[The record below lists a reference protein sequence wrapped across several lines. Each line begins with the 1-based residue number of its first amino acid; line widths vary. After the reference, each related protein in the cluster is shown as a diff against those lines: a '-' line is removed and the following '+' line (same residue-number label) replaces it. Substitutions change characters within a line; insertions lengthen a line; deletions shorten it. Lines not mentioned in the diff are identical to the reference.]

1 MRKSIIRIIS
11 FLLIILIVILSPI
24 TYIDAKQSAD
34 LYQLEDLNEN
44 KVTKLVENVMEKSDV
59 PGISITII
67 SGDETKFLN
76 YGYADKES
84 QIAVT
89 DETLFE
95 LGSMSKAYTALAIF
109 LLVEEG
115 KLSLDDNVSDYLP
128 WFTAHYKGKYKRK
141 RIDEDVDIKLRDLV
155 YHTSGMPFES
165 LGYIPEGNGDNML
178 EQTVRNINGISLDF
192 YPNEKFQYAT
202 VNYDI
207 LGLII
212 QEITGLSYEEYMYKN
227 ILGPL
232 GLEHTYLFQ
241 DDAKET
247 GLLAKGYKMKFFQSH
262 PYEAPVYR
270 GNAPAGYVISN
281 AKDME
286 RWIRFQMGNIRVGS
300 ILNTAMEKTHV
311 GDYTVPSQDNQ
322 LYAGGWHVD
331 LKEDLIEHG
340 GENPNFSSMLTINRD
355 KQFAVC
361 VLSNMNSNAAGYIC
375 SEIVAM
381 FENTTSTKYTE
392 HQYHMMDKVFSL
404 ILIFSGLLFIIFIF
418 LIVRALMEIIKGER
432 RYTKL
437 NEVRVAGEPLAFF
450 MTFLLGVC
458 VYYIPNVLFYRLPWR
473 VVSVWGSSNVV
484 LGCITAFIMFVVFMI
499 YMLLTFNF
507 SKENEK
513 NYLSLVVLSI
523 INGAASA
530 LIIFSINESFN
541 RNLQYTKEL
550 LFYFLCALIY
560 LVYTKKLMEGRLIV
574 IVNEII
580 YQKRTG
586 LITKISDS
594 RYQAIETIGNER
606 IYSALNN
613 DIEQIS
619 RIPDMLVSFASN
631 LLTLIFCLAFL
642 YFKSKV
648 AFVVSFFVIVLNG
661 LIGYITGKKASKY
674 WEKNRTIQDTYF
686 KQLADLVYG
695 FKELKLNV
703 LRKVDFLLDIK
714 RYSRSSSELK
724 KTSSIKFL
732 NYDIYNMLMY
742 NVIFGVVV
750 FFFPLII
757 SDINVNDL
765 RENLFL
771 VFYLIGPFLSVSGFI
786 GGILEMKVHLKRVD
800 QIRKE
805 LDDGQTEGLE
815 GRIGLGIESSE
826 QMCIKLNSVTYQY
839 KSRNEGDADVENV
852 FELGPLNFEF
862 QKGKVVFITGGN
874 GSGKSTLGKL
884 ITGLY
889 SPLNGSI
896 QINGKEALP
905 EELNELF
912 SAVYSDFHLFDK
924 LYGID
929 VKSRKDEIDKLIE
942 MMGLQNVISYSQNGE
957 IESTKLSTGQKKR
970 LAFVVSCLDDKPMV
984 LFDEWAAE
992 QDPVFRKYFYEELI
1006 PMLAALG
1013 KGVVVITHDDRYF
1026 NCADVLLKLERG
1038 QTLS

>member
-1 MRKSIIRIIS
+1 MKKTVLRSIS
-11 FLLIILIVILSPI
+11 FLLITLIVILFPVS
-24 TYIDAKQSAD
+24 YIDAKQSVDISQLKD
-34 LYQLEDLNEN
+34 LDEKEI
-44 KVTKLVENVMEKSDV
+44 TKLVEDVMEKSDV

-95 LGSMSKAYTALAIF
+95 LGSMSKAYTALVIF
-109 LLVEEG
+109 LLEEEG
-115 KLSLDDNVSDYLP
+115 KISLDDNVSDYLP
-128 WFTAHYKGKYKRK
+128 WFSVHFKGKYKGK
-141 RIDEDVDIKLRDLV
+141 SIDDDVDIKLRDLV
-155 YHTSGMPFES
+155 YHTSGIPYES
-165 LGYIPEGNGDNML
+165 LGCIPEGNGDDML

-192 YPNEKFQYAT
+192 YPSEKFQYAT

-227 ILGPL
+227 ILRTL
-232 GLEHTYLFQ
+232 DLEYTYLFR
-241 DDAKET
+241 DEAKET
-247 GLLAKGYKMKFFQSH
+247 GLLSKGYKMNFFQAH

-270 GNAPAGYVISN
+270 GNTPAGYVISN

-286 RWIRFQMGNIRVGS
+286 RWIRFQMGDIETDS
-300 ILNTAMEKTHV
+300 ILKTAMEKTHI
-311 GDYTVPSQDNQ
+311 GDYTVPSHDEQ

-331 LKEDLIEHG
+331 LKENLIEHG
-340 GENPNFSSMLTINRD
+340 GENPNYSSMLTINKD

-375 SEIVAM
+375 SKIVAM
-381 FENTTSTKYTE
+381 LENTTSLAYDV
-392 HQYHMMDKVFSL
+392 HPYHLMDKVFSL
-404 ILIFSGLLFIIFIF
+404 IVIFSGLLIIIFIF
-418 LIVRALMEIIKGER
+418 LIVRSLVEIKKGDR
-432 RYTKL
+432 QYTKL
-437 NEVRVAGEPLAFF
+437 NEVKVAGGFLTVS
-450 MTFLLGVC
+450 MIVLLGMC
-458 VYYIPNVLFYRLPWR
+458 IYYIPNVLFYRLPWE
-473 VVSVWGSSNVV
+473 VVSVWGSKSVV
-484 LGCITAFIMFVVFMI
+484 LGCILAFIMYVTFML

-507 SKENEK
+507 SKANER

-523 INGAASA
+523 LNGVASA
-530 LIIFSINESFN
+530 LIIFTINESFN
-541 RNLQYTKEL
+541 RSLQYTKEL
-550 LFYFLCALIY
+550 LFYFICALIY

-580 YQKRTG
+580 YQKRTD
-586 LITKISDS
+586 LIAKISNS
-594 RYQAIETIGNER
+594 RYQTIENIGNER

-619 RIPDMLVSFASN
+619 RVPDMLVSFASN
-631 LLTLIFCLAFL
+631 LLTLIFCLVFL
-642 YFKSKV
+642 YLKNKV
-648 AFVVSFFVIVLNG
+648 AFIVSFFVIVLNG
-661 LIGYITGKKASKY
+661 LIGYLTGKKASKY

-695 FKELKLNV
+695 FKELKLNAR
-703 LRKVDFLLDIK
+703 RKSEFLLDIK

-732 NYDIYNMLMY
+732 NYDIYNILMY

-757 SDINVNDL
+757 PDINVNDL

-771 VFYLIGPFLSVSGFI
+771 VFYLIGPFLSISGFI
-786 GGILEMKVHLKRVD
+786 GSIFEIQVHLNRVV
-800 QIRKE
+800 QIKKE
-805 LDDGQTEGLE
+805 LDEGQAKKVEPRTS
-815 GRIGLGIESSE
+815 LGIESSE
-826 QMCIKLNSVTYQY
+826 PMCIKLNSVTYQY
-839 KSRNEGDADVENV
+839 ISQEENDANVENI

-884 ITGLY
+884 LTGLY
-889 SPLNGSI
+889 SPMNGSI
-896 QINGKEALP
+896 QINGKDALP

-912 SAVYSDFHLFDK
+912 SAVYSDFHLFEK
-924 LYGID
+924 LYGVD
-929 VKSRKDEIDKLIE
+929 VKGRKEEIDKLIE
-942 MMGLQNVISYSQNGE
+942 MMGLGDVISYSQNGK
-957 IESTKLSTGQKKR
+957 IKSTKLSTGQKKR

-992 QDPVFRKYFYEELI
+992 QDPVFRKYFYKELI
-1006 PMLAALG
+1006 PMLAALS

-1026 NCADVLLKLERG
+1026 DCADVLLKLERG
-1038 QTLS
+1038 KKLN